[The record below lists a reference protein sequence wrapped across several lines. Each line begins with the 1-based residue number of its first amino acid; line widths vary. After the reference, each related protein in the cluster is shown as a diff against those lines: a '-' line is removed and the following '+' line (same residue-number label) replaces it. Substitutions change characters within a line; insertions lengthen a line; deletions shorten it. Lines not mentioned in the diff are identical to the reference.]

1 MTPPERP
8 FRYQPGCGA
17 PGCNTPA
24 LYKIAASWSDG
35 SSRELKNYGLACDQ
49 HRDQELAAARRRHDR
64 LPRSE
69 HETVA
74 PVELYRLIP
83 GSRDRDLEPLTSKRS
98 APSLTENS

>member
-1 MTPPERP
+1 MTPERL
-8 FRYQPGCGA
+8 FRYRPGCGA

-64 LPRSE
+64 LPRCE
-69 HETVA
+69 DETVA
-74 PVELYRLIP
+74 PVELYKLIP
-83 GSRDRDLEPLTSKRS
+83 GCRDQDLEPLTSKQS
-98 APSLTENS
+98 APPVREIS